1 MKKLISI
8 TPVLTALAAALF
20 LQAVISC
27 TDRNAQVHQTLAAAD
42 SLMMTEPQAALDT
55 LMTIDSSD
63 AAGLPRADRAFYTL
77 LRTEA
82 EYKCWL
88 PVAGNTAITEAAD
101 YYRRK
106 GPEDRL
112 ARALVMQG
120 AVLYERGDAEG
131 AMLAYKEAEPLLEHS
146 GDPEQLGLLHTRIGE
161 LYQTNFNDSAAIA
174 RDRKALA
181 CFEKAE
187 LPIRIMYAHVS
198 LARMLMVDSVGK
210 ALPHLRKALS
220 MAEQYGD
227 RLCALSASDLLC
239 HIYQD
244 KNNATGIIN
253 TARKVFSKYG
263 SAPQSPAE
271 DQIYKS
277 MLFKVAG
284 GYISLGN
291 ADSARYVCGLIPV
304 TEPVDSMMMLSIYA
318 DIAGL
323 EGDMET
329 FWKNR
334 ALENEAALGIL
345 KERYDTQ
352 LLEAELK
359 ADNSRLESELYKRE
373 RDIMLLVLLIV
384 LGTAAAIVVFHIIRK
399 ALRLQKAETV
409 AQKAEADR
417 QKALAETLDRQ
428 LSELTRD
435 TDTEI
440 GNLRRE
446 KQQEETARKDLEQKL
461 AEYRPS
467 DPALM
472 NFFSL
477 TYRAMRE
484 IIYVYDIHQSNPRHL
499 LSKSVKTARK
509 FITDT
514 NSYANTEIILA
525 SVYPDFLN
533 VLFSEFPDLREE
545 ERHLIMLTCLG
556 YPNGAVCAILDISE
570 TNLSTRRTRLAH
582 KMGIDKSLAKYL
594 NERLNA
600 YLEDRD
606 GRS

>member
-1 MKKLISI
+1 MVTKWGHYI
-8 TPVLTALAAALF
+8 TSLLLTAFF
-20 LQAVISC
+20 LLSAMSC
-27 TDRNAQVHQTLAAAD
+27 SDRSGHIRSALAAAD
-42 SLMMTEPQAALDT
+42 SLMMTQPQAALDT
-55 LMTIDSSD
+55 LMSIDSSD
-63 AAGLPRADRAFYTL
+63 AGKLSRADKAFYTL

-82 EYKCWL
+82 EYKCFL
-88 PVAGNTAITEAAD
+88 PVAGNTAISEAAD

-120 AVLYERGDAEG
+120 AVFSERSDLER

-146 GDPEQLGLLHTRIGE
+146 GDPEQLGLLHTQIGV
-161 LYQTNFNDSAAIA
+161 LYQQSFINDSAAIA

-198 LARMLMVDSVGK
+198 LARMLMVDSVEK
-210 ALPHLRKALS
+210 ALPHLEKALS
-220 MAEQYGD
+220 MAEQYRD
-227 RLCALSASDLLC
+227 RLCVLSASDLLC

-244 KNNATGIIN
+244 RNNVTGIIS
-253 TARKVFSKYG
+253 TARNVLSEYG
-263 SAPQSPAE
+263 SVPQSPVE

-277 MLFKVAG
+277 MLFKVAR
-284 GYISLGN
+284 GYVSIGD
-291 ADSARYVCGLIPV
+291 ADSARYICDLIPV
-304 TEPVDSMMMLSIYA
+304 TERVDSMMMLSIYA
-318 DIAGL
+318 DIAEL

-334 ALENEAALGIL
+334 ALTNETALDIL
-345 KERYDTQ
+345 KDKYSTQ
-352 LLEAELK
+352 LLETELK
-359 ADNSRLESELYKRE
+359 ADNFRLESELNKRE
-373 RDIMLLVLLIV
+373 RDILLLVLLIV
-384 LGTAAAIVVFHIIRK
+384 LGTATAVTVFLIIRK
-399 ALRLQKAETV
+399 ALKFQRTETAV
-409 AQKAEADR
+409 
-417 QKALAETLDRQ
+417 QKALVENLNRQ
-428 LSELTRD
+428 LSELTRQ
-435 TDTEI
+435 TESEI
-440 GNLRRE
+440 SSLRRE

-484 IIYVYDIHQSNPRHL
+484 IICVYDIHQSNPRHL

-533 VLFSEFPDLREE
+533 VLFSEFPDLHEE

-594 NERLNA
+594 YERLNA
-600 YLEDRD
+600 YLEERN

>member
-1 MKKLISI
+1 MKARCAYTAILISAA
-8 TPVLTALAAALF
+8 VLLLLSVAF
-20 LQAVISC
+20 SC
-27 TDRNAQVHQTLAAAD
+27 SDRDAQVRQTLAAAD
-42 SLMMTEPQAALDT
+42 SLMTAEPQAALDT
-55 LMTIDSSD
+55 LMSIDSSD
-63 AAGLPRADRAFYTL
+63 AEKLPRADRAFYTL

-82 EYKCWL
+82 EYKCYL
-88 PVAGNTAITEAAD
+88 PVARNNAITEAAD

-106 GPEDRL
+106 GPKDRL

-120 AVLYERGDAEG
+120 AVLSEQGDAKD

-146 GDPEQLGLLHTRIGE
+146 GDFEQLGLLHTRIGE

-181 CFEKAE
+181 CFEEAE

-198 LARMLMVDSVGK
+198 LARTLMVDSVEK

-227 RLCALSASDLLC
+227 RQCALSASDLLC

-263 SAPQSPAE
+263 NVPQSPAE

-277 MLFKVAG
+277 MLFKVARG
-284 GYISLGN
+284 HVSIGDT
-291 ADSARYVCGLIPV
+291 DSARYICGLIPV
-304 TEPVDSMMMLSIYA
+304 TERVDSMMMLSIYA

-373 RDIMLLVLLIV
+373 RNIILLVLLV
-384 LGTAAAIVVFHIIRK
+384 VMGAAAAAAVLQILRK
-399 ALRLQKAETV
+399 ALSQQRKET
-409 AQKAEADR
+409 ASQKAEADR
-417 QKALAETLDRQ
+417 QKALAATLDRK
-428 LSELTRD
+428 LSELARRAES
-435 TDTEI
+435 EI
-440 GNLRRE
+440 SSLHRA
-446 KQQEETARKDLEQKL
+446 KQQEKTSRKAIEQKL
-461 AEYRPS
+461 AEHMS
-467 DPALM
+467 SHSVLM

-477 TYRAMRE
+477 TYRTMRE
-484 IIYVYDIHQSNPRHL
+484 IIYVYDVYQGNPRHL
-499 LSKSVKTARK
+499 LSKSAETARQ

-514 NSYANTEIILA
+514 NSYANTEIILN
-525 SVYPDFLN
+525 SVYPDFLDF
-533 VLFSEFPDLREE
+533 LFSEFPDLREE

-556 YPNGAVCAILDISE
+556 YPNGAVCAVLDISE
-570 TNLSTRRTRLAH
+570 TNLSTRRTRLAQ
-582 KMGIDKSLAKYL
+582 KMGIGKSLTKYL

-600 YLEDRD
+600 YQREHK
-606 GRS
+606 RS

>member
-1 MKKLISI
+1 MVTKWGHYI
-8 TPVLTALAAALF
+8 TSLLLTAFF
-20 LQAVISC
+20 LLSAMSC
-27 TDRNAQVHQTLAAAD
+27 SDRSGHIRSALAAAD
-42 SLMMTEPQAALDT
+42 SLMMTQPQAALDT
-55 LMTIDSSD
+55 LMSIDSSD
-63 AAGLPRADRAFYTL
+63 AGKLSRADKAFYTL

-82 EYKCWL
+82 EYKCFL
-88 PVAGNTAITEAAD
+88 PVAGNTAISEAAD

-120 AVLYERGDAEG
+120 AVFSERSDLER

-146 GDPEQLGLLHTRIGE
+146 GDPEQLGLLHTQIGV
-161 LYQTNFNDSAAIA
+161 LYQQSFINDSAAIA

-187 LPIRIMYAHVS
+187 LPIRIMYAHIS
-198 LARMLMVDSVGK
+198 LARMLMVDSVEK
-210 ALPHLRKALS
+210 ALPHLEKALS
-220 MAEQYGD
+220 MAEQYRD
-227 RLCALSASDLLC
+227 RLCVLSASDLLC

-244 KNNATGIIN
+244 RNNVTGIIS
-253 TARKVFSKYG
+253 TARNVLSEYG
-263 SAPQSPAE
+263 SVPQSPVE

-277 MLFKVAG
+277 MLFKVAR
-284 GYISLGN
+284 GYVSIGD
-291 ADSARYVCGLIPV
+291 ADSARYICDLIPV
-304 TEPVDSMMMLSIYA
+304 TERVDSMMMLSIYA
-318 DIAGL
+318 DIAEL

-334 ALENEAALGIL
+334 ALTNETALDIL
-345 KERYDTQ
+345 KDKYSTQ
-352 LLEAELK
+352 LLETELK
-359 ADNSRLESELYKRE
+359 ADNFRLESELNKRE
-373 RDIMLLVLLIV
+373 RDILLLVLLIV
-384 LGTAAAIVVFHIIRK
+384 LGTATAVTVFLIIRK
-399 ALRLQKAETV
+399 ALKFQRTETAV
-409 AQKAEADR
+409 
-417 QKALAETLDRQ
+417 QKALVENLNRQ
-428 LSELTRD
+428 LSELTRQ
-435 TDTEI
+435 TESEI
-440 GNLRRE
+440 SSLRRE

-484 IIYVYDIHQSNPRHL
+484 IICVYDIHQSNPRHL

-533 VLFSEFPDLREE
+533 VLFSEFPDLHEE

-594 NERLNA
+594 YGRLNA
-600 YLEDRD
+600 YLEERN

>member
-1 MKKLISI
+1 MVTKWGHYI
-8 TPVLTALAAALF
+8 TSLLLTAFF
-20 LQAVISC
+20 LLSAMSC
-27 TDRNAQVHQTLAAAD
+27 SDRSGHIRSALAAAD
-42 SLMMTEPQAALDT
+42 SLMMTQPQAALDT
-55 LMTIDSSD
+55 LMSIDSSD
-63 AAGLPRADRAFYTL
+63 AGKLSRADKAFYTL

-82 EYKCWL
+82 EYKCFL
-88 PVAGNTAITEAAD
+88 PVAGNTAISEAAD

-120 AVLYERGDAEG
+120 AVFSERSDLER

-146 GDPEQLGLLHTRIGE
+146 GDPEQLGLLHTQIGV
-161 LYQTNFNDSAAIA
+161 LYQQSFINDSAAIA

-198 LARMLMVDSVGK
+198 LARMLMVDSVEK
-210 ALPHLRKALS
+210 ALPHLEKALS
-220 MAEQYGD
+220 MAEQYRD
-227 RLCALSASDLLC
+227 RLCVLSASDLLC

-244 KNNATGIIN
+244 RNNVTGIIS
-253 TARKVFSKYG
+253 TARNVLSEYG
-263 SAPQSPAE
+263 SVPQSPVE

-277 MLFKVAG
+277 MLFKVAR
-284 GYISLGN
+284 GYVSIGD
-291 ADSARYVCGLIPV
+291 ADSARYICDLIPV
-304 TEPVDSMMMLSIYA
+304 TERVDSMMMLSIYA
-318 DIAGL
+318 DIAEL

-334 ALENEAALGIL
+334 ALTNETALDIL
-345 KERYDTQ
+345 KDKYSTQ
-352 LLEAELK
+352 LLETELK
-359 ADNSRLESELYKRE
+359 ADNFRLESELNKRE
-373 RDIMLLVLLIV
+373 RDILLLVLLIV
-384 LGTAAAIVVFHIIRK
+384 LGTATAVTVFLIIRK
-399 ALRLQKAETV
+399 ALKFQRTETAV
-409 AQKAEADR
+409 
-417 QKALAETLDRQ
+417 QKALVENLNRQ
-428 LSELTRD
+428 LSELTRQ
-435 TDTEI
+435 TESEI
-440 GNLRRE
+440 SSLRRE

-484 IIYVYDIHQSNPRHL
+484 IICVYGIHQSNPRHL

-533 VLFSEFPDLREE
+533 VLFSEFPDLHEE

-594 NERLNA
+594 YGRLNA
-600 YLEDRD
+600 YLEERN

>member
-1 MKKLISI
+1 MVTKWGHYI
-8 TPVLTALAAALF
+8 TSLLLTAFF
-20 LQAVISC
+20 LLSAMSC
-27 TDRNAQVHQTLAAAD
+27 SDRSGHIRSALAAAD
-42 SLMMTEPQAALDT
+42 SLMMTQPQAALDT
-55 LMTIDSSD
+55 LMSIDSSD
-63 AAGLPRADRAFYTL
+63 AGKLSRADKAFYTL

-82 EYKCWL
+82 EYKCFL
-88 PVAGNTAITEAAD
+88 PVAGNTAISEAAD

-120 AVLYERGDAEG
+120 AVFSERSDLER

-146 GDPEQLGLLHTRIGE
+146 GDPEQLGLLHTQIGV
-161 LYQTNFNDSAAIA
+161 LYQQSFINDSAAIA

-198 LARMLMVDSVGK
+198 LARMLMVDSVEK
-210 ALPHLRKALS
+210 ALPHLEKALS
-220 MAEQYGD
+220 MAEQYRD
-227 RLCALSASDLLC
+227 RLCVLSASDLLC

-244 KNNATGIIN
+244 RNNVTGIIS
-253 TARKVFSKYG
+253 TARNALSEYG
-263 SAPQSPAE
+263 SVPQSPVE

-277 MLFKVAG
+277 MLFKVAR
-284 GYISLGN
+284 GYVSIGD
-291 ADSARYVCGLIPV
+291 ADSARYICDLIPV
-304 TEPVDSMMMLSIYA
+304 TERVDSMMMLSIYA
-318 DIAGL
+318 DIAEL

-334 ALENEAALGIL
+334 ALTNETALDIL
-345 KERYDTQ
+345 KDKYSTQ
-352 LLEAELK
+352 LLETELK
-359 ADNSRLESELYKRE
+359 ADNFRLESELNKRE
-373 RDIMLLVLLIV
+373 RDILLLVLLIV
-384 LGTAAAIVVFHIIRK
+384 LGTATAVTVFLIIRK
-399 ALRLQKAETV
+399 ALKFQRTETAV
-409 AQKAEADR
+409 
-417 QKALAETLDRQ
+417 QKALVENLNRQ
-428 LSELTRD
+428 LSELTRQ
-435 TDTEI
+435 TESEI
-440 GNLRRE
+440 SSLRRE

-484 IIYVYDIHQSNPRHL
+484 IICVYDIHQSNPRHL

-533 VLFSEFPDLREE
+533 VLFSEFPDLHEE

-594 NERLNA
+594 YGRLNA
-600 YLEDRD
+600 YLEERN

>member
-1 MKKLISI
+1 MVTKWGHYI
-8 TPVLTALAAALF
+8 TSLLLTAFFLLSAMSCSDRSGHIRSALAA
-20 LQAVISC
+20 
-27 TDRNAQVHQTLAAAD
+27 TD
-42 SLMMTEPQAALDT
+42 SLMMTQPQAALDT
-55 LMTIDSSD
+55 LMSIDSSN
-63 AAGLPRADRAFYTL
+63 AGKLSRADKAFYTL
-77 LRTEA
+77 LHTEA
-82 EYKCWL
+82 EYKCYL
-88 PVAGNTAITEAAD
+88 PVAENTAIAEAAD

-112 ARALVMQG
+112 ARALIMQG
-120 AVLYERGDAEG
+120 AVLSERGDAER
-131 AMLAYKEAEPLLEHS
+131 AMLAYKEAEPIVERG
-146 GDPEQLGLLHTRIGE
+146 GDPEQLGLLHTQIGV
-161 LYQTNFNDSAAIA
+161 LYQQSFINDSAAIA

-198 LARMLMVDSVGK
+198 LARMLMVDSVEK
-210 ALPHLRKALS
+210 ALPHLEKALS
-220 MAEQYGD
+220 MAEQYRD
-227 RLCALSASDLLC
+227 RLCVLSASDLLC

-244 KNNATGIIN
+244 RNNVTGIIS
-253 TARKVFSKYG
+253 TARNVLSEYG
-263 SAPQSPAE
+263 SVPQSPVE

-277 MLFKVAG
+277 MLFKVAR
-284 GYISLGN
+284 GYVSIGD
-291 ADSARYVCGLIPV
+291 ADSARYICDLIPV
-304 TEPVDSMMMLSIYA
+304 TERVDSMMMLSIYA
-318 DIAGL
+318 DIAEL

-334 ALENEAALGIL
+334 ALTNETALDIL
-345 KERYDTQ
+345 KDKYSTQ
-352 LLEAELK
+352 LLETELK
-359 ADNSRLESELYKRE
+359 ADNFRLESELNKRE
-373 RDIMLLVLLIV
+373 RDILLLVLLIV
-384 LGTAAAIVVFHIIRK
+384 LGTATAVTVFLIIRK
-399 ALRLQKAETV
+399 ALKFQRTETAV
-409 AQKAEADR
+409 
-417 QKALAETLDRQ
+417 QKALVENLNRQ
-428 LSELTRD
+428 LSELTRQ
-435 TDTEI
+435 TESEI
-440 GNLRRE
+440 SSLRRE

-484 IIYVYDIHQSNPRHL
+484 IICVYDIHQSNPRHL

-533 VLFSEFPDLREE
+533 VLFSEFPDLHEE

-594 NERLNA
+594 YGRLNA
-600 YLEDRD
+600 YLEERN

>member
-1 MKKLISI
+1 MVTKWGHYI
-8 TPVLTALAAALF
+8 TSLLLTAFF
-20 LQAVISC
+20 LLSAMSC
-27 TDRNAQVHQTLAAAD
+27 SDRSGHIRSALAAAD
-42 SLMMTEPQAALDT
+42 SLMMTQPQAALDT
-55 LMTIDSSD
+55 LMSIDSSD
-63 AAGLPRADRAFYTL
+63 AGKLSRADKAFYTL

-82 EYKCWL
+82 EYKCFL
-88 PVAGNTAITEAAD
+88 PVAGNTAISEAAD

-120 AVLYERGDAEG
+120 AVFSERSDLER

-146 GDPEQLGLLHTRIGE
+146 GDPEQLGLLHTQIGV
-161 LYQTNFNDSAAIA
+161 LYQQSFINDSAAIA

-198 LARMLMVDSVGK
+198 LARMLMVDSVEK
-210 ALPHLRKALS
+210 ALPHLEKALS
-220 MAEQYGD
+220 MAEQYRD
-227 RLCALSASDLLC
+227 RLCVLSASDLLC

-244 KNNATGIIN
+244 RNNVTGIIS
-253 TARKVFSKYG
+253 TARNVLSEYG
-263 SAPQSPAE
+263 SVPQSPVE

-277 MLFKVAG
+277 MLFKVAR
-284 GYISLGN
+284 GYVSIGD
-291 ADSARYVCGLIPV
+291 ADSARYICDLIPV
-304 TEPVDSMMMLSIYA
+304 TERVDSMMMLSIYA
-318 DIAGL
+318 DIAEL

-334 ALENEAALGIL
+334 ALTNETALDIL
-345 KERYDTQ
+345 KDKYSTQ
-352 LLEAELK
+352 LLETDLK
-359 ADNSRLESELYKRE
+359 ADNFRLESELNKRE
-373 RDIMLLVLLIV
+373 RDILLLVLLIV
-384 LGTAAAIVVFHIIRK
+384 LGTATAVTVFLIIRK
-399 ALRLQKAETV
+399 ALKFQRTETAV
-409 AQKAEADR
+409 
-417 QKALAETLDRQ
+417 QKALVENLNRQ
-428 LSELTRD
+428 LSELTRQ
-435 TDTEI
+435 TESEI
-440 GNLRRE
+440 SSLRRE

-484 IIYVYDIHQSNPRHL
+484 IICVYDIHQSNPRQL

-533 VLFSEFPDLREE
+533 VLFSEFPDLHEE

-594 NERLNA
+594 YGRLNA
-600 YLEDRD
+600 YLEERNR
-606 GRS
+606 RS

>member
-1 MKKLISI
+1 MVTKWGHYI
-8 TPVLTALAAALF
+8 TSLLLTAFF
-20 LQAVISC
+20 LLSAMSC
-27 TDRNAQVHQTLAAAD
+27 SDRSGHIRSALAAAD
-42 SLMMTEPQAALDT
+42 SLMMTQPQAALDT
-55 LMTIDSSD
+55 LMSIDSSD
-63 AAGLPRADRAFYTL
+63 AGKLSRADKAFYTL

-82 EYKCWL
+82 EYKCFL
-88 PVAGNTAITEAAD
+88 PVAGNTAISEAAD

-120 AVLYERGDAEG
+120 AVFSERSDLER

-146 GDPEQLGLLHTRIGE
+146 GDPEQLGLLHTQIGV
-161 LYQTNFNDSAAIA
+161 LYQQSFINDSAAIA

-198 LARMLMVDSVGK
+198 LARMLMVDSVEK
-210 ALPHLRKALS
+210 ALPHLEKALS
-220 MAEQYGD
+220 MAEQYRD
-227 RLCALSASDLLC
+227 RLCVLSASDLLC

-244 KNNATGIIN
+244 RNNVTGIIS
-253 TARKVFSKYG
+253 TARNVLSEYG
-263 SAPQSPAE
+263 SVPQSPVE

-277 MLFKVAG
+277 MLFKVAR
-284 GYISLGN
+284 GYVSIGD
-291 ADSARYVCGLIPV
+291 ADSARYICDLIPV
-304 TEPVDSMMMLSIYA
+304 TERVDSMMMLSIYA
-318 DIAGL
+318 DIAEL

-334 ALENEAALGIL
+334 ALTNETALDIL
-345 KERYDTQ
+345 KDKYSTQ
-352 LLEAELK
+352 LLETELK
-359 ADNSRLESELYKRE
+359 ADNFRLESELNKRE
-373 RDIMLLVLLIV
+373 RDILLLVLLIV
-384 LGTAAAIVVFHIIRK
+384 LGTATAVTVFLIIRK
-399 ALRLQKAETV
+399 ALKFQRTETAV
-409 AQKAEADR
+409 
-417 QKALAETLDRQ
+417 QKALVENLNRQ
-428 LSELTRD
+428 LSELTRQ
-435 TDTEI
+435 TESEI
-440 GNLRRE
+440 SSLRRE

-484 IIYVYDIHQSNPRHL
+484 IICVYDIHQSNPRHL

-533 VLFSEFPDLREE
+533 VLFSEFPDLHEE

-594 NERLNA
+594 YGRLNA
-600 YLEDRD
+600 YLEERN

>member
-1 MKKLISI
+1 MVTKWGHYI
-8 TPVLTALAAALF
+8 TSLLLTAFF
-20 LQAVISC
+20 LLSAMSC
-27 TDRNAQVHQTLAAAD
+27 SDRSGHIRSALAAAD
-42 SLMMTEPQAALDT
+42 SLMMTQPQAALDT
-55 LMTIDSSD
+55 LMSIDSSD
-63 AAGLPRADRAFYTL
+63 AGKLSRADKAFYTL

-82 EYKCWL
+82 EYKCFL
-88 PVAGNTAITEAAD
+88 PVAGNTAISEAAD

-120 AVLYERGDAEG
+120 AVFSERSDLER

-146 GDPEQLGLLHTRIGE
+146 GDPEQLGLLHTQIGV
-161 LYQTNFNDSAAIA
+161 LYQQSFINDSAAIA

-198 LARMLMVDSVGK
+198 LARMLMVDSVEK
-210 ALPHLRKALS
+210 ALPHLEKALS
-220 MAEQYGD
+220 MAEQYRD
-227 RLCALSASDLLC
+227 RLCVLSASDLLC

-244 KNNATGIIN
+244 RNNVTGIIS
-253 TARKVFSKYG
+253 TARNVLSEYG
-263 SAPQSPAE
+263 SVPQSPVE

-277 MLFKVAG
+277 MLFKVAR
-284 GYISLGN
+284 GYVSIGD
-291 ADSARYVCGLIPV
+291 ADSARYICDLIPV
-304 TEPVDSMMMLSIYA
+304 TERVDSMMMLSIYA
-318 DIAGL
+318 DIAEL

-334 ALENEAALGIL
+334 ALTNETALDIL
-345 KERYDTQ
+345 KDKYSTQ
-352 LLEAELK
+352 LLETELK
-359 ADNSRLESELYKRE
+359 ADNFRLESELNKRE
-373 RDIMLLVLLIV
+373 RDILLLVLLIV
-384 LGTAAAIVVFHIIRK
+384 LGTATAVTVFLIIRK
-399 ALRLQKAETV
+399 ALKFQRTETAV
-409 AQKAEADR
+409 
-417 QKALAETLDRQ
+417 QKALVENLNRQ
-428 LSELTRD
+428 LSELTRQ
-435 TDTEI
+435 TESEI
-440 GNLRRE
+440 SSLRRE

-484 IIYVYDIHQSNPRHL
+484 IICVYDNHQSNPRHL

-533 VLFSEFPDLREE
+533 VLFSEFPDLHEE

-594 NERLNA
+594 YGRLNA
-600 YLEDRD
+600 YLEERN

>member
-1 MKKLISI
+1 MVTKWGHYI
-8 TPVLTALAAALF
+8 TSLLLTAFF
-20 LQAVISC
+20 LLSAMSC
-27 TDRNAQVHQTLAAAD
+27 SDRSGHIRSALAAAD
-42 SLMMTEPQAALDT
+42 SLMMTQPQAALDT
-55 LMTIDSSD
+55 LMSIDSSD
-63 AAGLPRADRAFYTL
+63 AGKLSRADKAFYTL
-77 LRTEA
+77 LHTEA
-82 EYKCWL
+82 EYKCYL
-88 PVAGNTAITEAAD
+88 PVAENTAIAEAAD

-112 ARALVMQG
+112 ARALIMQG
-120 AVLYERGDAEG
+120 AVFSERSDPER
-131 AMLAYKEAEPLLEHS
+131 AMLAYKEAEPIVERG
-146 GDPEQLGLLHTRIGE
+146 GDPEQLGLLHTQIGV
-161 LYQTNFNDSAAIA
+161 LYQQSFINDSAAIA

-198 LARMLMVDSVGK
+198 LARMLMVDSVEK
-210 ALPHLRKALS
+210 ALPHLEKALS
-220 MAEQYGD
+220 MAEQYRD
-227 RLCALSASDLLC
+227 RLCVLSASDLLC

-244 KNNATGIIN
+244 RNNVTGIIS
-253 TARKVFSKYG
+253 TARNVLSEYG
-263 SAPQSPAE
+263 SVPQSPVE

-277 MLFKVAG
+277 MLFKVAR
-284 GYISLGN
+284 GYVSIGD
-291 ADSARYVCGLIPV
+291 ADSARYICDLIPV
-304 TEPVDSMMMLSIYA
+304 TERVDSMMMLSIYA
-318 DIAGL
+318 DIAEL

-334 ALENEAALGIL
+334 ALTNETALDIL
-345 KERYDTQ
+345 KDKYSTQ
-352 LLEAELK
+352 LLETELK
-359 ADNSRLESELYKRE
+359 ADNFRLESELNKRE
-373 RDIMLLVLLIV
+373 RDILLLVLLIV
-384 LGTAAAIVVFHIIRK
+384 LGTATAVTVFLIIRK
-399 ALRLQKAETV
+399 ALKFQRTETAV
-409 AQKAEADR
+409 
-417 QKALAETLDRQ
+417 QKALVENLNRQ
-428 LSELTRD
+428 LSELTRQ
-435 TDTEI
+435 TESEI
-440 GNLRRE
+440 SSLRRE

-484 IIYVYDIHQSNPRHL
+484 IICVYDIHQSNPRHL

-533 VLFSEFPDLREE
+533 VLFSEFPDLHEE

-594 NERLNA
+594 YGRLNA
-600 YLEDRD
+600 YLEERN

>member
-1 MKKLISI
+1 MVTKWGLS
-8 TPVLTALAAALF
+8 AM
-20 LQAVISC
+20 SC
-27 TDRNAQVHQTLAAAD
+27 SDRSGHIRSALAAAD
-42 SLMMTEPQAALDT
+42 SLMMTQPQAALDT
-55 LMTIDSSD
+55 LMSIDSSD
-63 AAGLPRADRAFYTL
+63 AGKLSRADKAFYTL

-82 EYKCWL
+82 EYKCFL
-88 PVAGNTAITEAAD
+88 PVAGNTAISEAAD

-120 AVLYERGDAEG
+120 AVFSERSDPER

-146 GDPEQLGLLHTRIGE
+146 GDPEQLGLLHTQIGV
-161 LYQTNFNDSAAIA
+161 LYQQSFINDSAAIA

-198 LARMLMVDSVGK
+198 LARMLMVDSVEK
-210 ALPHLRKALS
+210 ALPHLEKALS
-220 MAEQYGD
+220 MAEQYRD
-227 RLCALSASDLLC
+227 RLCVLSASDLLC

-244 KNNATGIIN
+244 RNNVTGIIS
-253 TARKVFSKYG
+253 TARNVLSEYG
-263 SAPQSPAE
+263 SVPQSPVE

-277 MLFKVAG
+277 MLFKVAR
-284 GYISLGN
+284 GYVSIGD
-291 ADSARYVCGLIPV
+291 ADSARYICDLIPV
-304 TEPVDSMMMLSIYA
+304 TERVDSMMMLSIYA
-318 DIAGL
+318 DIAEL

-334 ALENEAALGIL
+334 ALTNETALDIL
-345 KERYDTQ
+345 KDKYSTQ
-352 LLEAELK
+352 LLETELK
-359 ADNSRLESELYKRE
+359 ADNFRLESELNKRE
-373 RDIMLLVLLIV
+373 RDILLLVLLIV
-384 LGTAAAIVVFHIIRK
+384 LGTATAVTVFLIIRK
-399 ALRLQKAETV
+399 ALKFQRTETAV
-409 AQKAEADR
+409 
-417 QKALAETLDRQ
+417 QKALVENLNRQ
-428 LSELTRD
+428 LSELTRQ
-435 TDTEI
+435 TESEI
-440 GNLRRE
+440 SSLRRE

-484 IIYVYDIHQSNPRHL
+484 IICVYDIHQSNPRHL

-533 VLFSEFPDLREE
+533 VLFSEFPDLHEE

-594 NERLNA
+594 YGRLNA
-600 YLEDRD
+600 YLEERN

>member
-1 MKKLISI
+1 MVTKWGHYI
-8 TPVLTALAAALF
+8 TSLLLTAFF
-20 LQAVISC
+20 LLSAMSC
-27 TDRNAQVHQTLAAAD
+27 SDRSGHIRSALAAAD
-42 SLMMTEPQAALDT
+42 SLMMTQPQAALDT
-55 LMTIDSSD
+55 LMSIDSSD
-63 AAGLPRADRAFYTL
+63 AGKLSRADKAFYTL

-82 EYKCWL
+82 EYKCSL
-88 PVAGNTAITEAAD
+88 PVAGNTAISEAAD

-120 AVLYERGDAEG
+120 AVFSERSDLER

-146 GDPEQLGLLHTRIGE
+146 GDPEQLGLLHTQIGV
-161 LYQTNFNDSAAIA
+161 LYQQSFINDSAAIA

-198 LARMLMVDSVGK
+198 LARMLMVDSVEK
-210 ALPHLRKALS
+210 ALPHLEKALS
-220 MAEQYGD
+220 MAEQYRD
-227 RLCALSASDLLC
+227 RLCVLSASDLLC

-244 KNNATGIIN
+244 RNNVTGIIS
-253 TARKVFSKYG
+253 TARNVLSEYG
-263 SAPQSPAE
+263 SVPQSPVE

-277 MLFKVAG
+277 MLFKVAR
-284 GYISLGN
+284 GYVSIGD
-291 ADSARYVCGLIPV
+291 ADSARYICDLIPV
-304 TEPVDSMMMLSIYA
+304 TERVDSMMMLSIYA
-318 DIAGL
+318 DIAEL

-334 ALENEAALGIL
+334 ALTNETALDIL
-345 KERYDTQ
+345 KDKYSTQ
-352 LLEAELK
+352 LLETELK
-359 ADNSRLESELYKRE
+359 ADNFRLESELNKRE
-373 RDIMLLVLLIV
+373 RDILLLVLLIV
-384 LGTAAAIVVFHIIRK
+384 LGTATAVTVFLIIRK
-399 ALRLQKAETV
+399 ALKFQRTETAV
-409 AQKAEADR
+409 
-417 QKALAETLDRQ
+417 QKALVENLNRQ
-428 LSELTRD
+428 LSELTRQ
-435 TDTEI
+435 TESEI
-440 GNLRRE
+440 SSLRRE

-484 IIYVYDIHQSNPRHL
+484 IICVYDIHQSNPRHL

-533 VLFSEFPDLREE
+533 VLFSEFPDLHEE

-594 NERLNA
+594 YGRLNA
-600 YLEDRD
+600 YLEERN

>member
-1 MKKLISI
+1 MVTKWGHYI
-8 TPVLTALAAALF
+8 TSLLLTAFF
-20 LQAVISC
+20 LLSAMSC
-27 TDRNAQVHQTLAAAD
+27 SDRSGHIRSALAAAD
-42 SLMMTEPQAALDT
+42 SLMMTQPQAALDT
-55 LMTIDSSD
+55 LMSIDSSD
-63 AAGLPRADRAFYTL
+63 AGKLSRADKAFYTL

-82 EYKCWL
+82 EYKCFL
-88 PVAGNTAITEAAD
+88 PVAGNTAISEAAD

-120 AVLYERGDAEG
+120 AVFSERSDLER

-146 GDPEQLGLLHTRIGE
+146 GDPEQLGLLHTQIGV
-161 LYQTNFNDSAAIA
+161 LYQQSFINDSAAIA

-198 LARMLMVDSVGK
+198 LARMLMVDSVEK
-210 ALPHLRKALS
+210 ALPHLEKALS
-220 MAEQYGD
+220 MAEQYRD
-227 RLCALSASDLLC
+227 RLCVLSASNLLC

-244 KNNATGIIN
+244 RNNVTGIIS
-253 TARKVFSKYG
+253 TARNVLSEYG
-263 SAPQSPAE
+263 SVPQSPVE

-277 MLFKVAG
+277 MLFKVAR
-284 GYISLGN
+284 GYVSIGD
-291 ADSARYVCGLIPV
+291 ADSARYICDLIPV
-304 TEPVDSMMMLSIYA
+304 TERVDSMMMLSIYA
-318 DIAGL
+318 DIAEL

-334 ALENEAALGIL
+334 ALTNETALDIL
-345 KERYDTQ
+345 KDKYSTQ
-352 LLEAELK
+352 LLETELK
-359 ADNSRLESELYKRE
+359 ADNFRLESELNKRE
-373 RDIMLLVLLIV
+373 RDILLLVLLIV
-384 LGTAAAIVVFHIIRK
+384 LGTATAVTVFLIIRK
-399 ALRLQKAETV
+399 ALKFQRTETAV
-409 AQKAEADR
+409 
-417 QKALAETLDRQ
+417 QKALVENLNRQ
-428 LSELTRD
+428 LSELTRQ
-435 TDTEI
+435 TESEI
-440 GNLRRE
+440 SSLRRE

-484 IIYVYDIHQSNPRHL
+484 IICVYDIHQSNPRHL

-533 VLFSEFPDLREE
+533 VLFSEFPDLHEE

-594 NERLNA
+594 YGRLNA
-600 YLEDRD
+600 YLEERN

>member
-1 MKKLISI
+1 M
-8 TPVLTALAAALF
+8 
-20 LQAVISC
+20 
-27 TDRNAQVHQTLAAAD
+27 
-42 SLMMTEPQAALDT
+42 
-55 LMTIDSSD
+55 
-63 AAGLPRADRAFYTL
+63 LPA
-77 LRTEA
+77 
-82 EYKCWL
+82 C
-88 PVAGNTAITEAAD
+88 G
-101 YYRRK
+101 RK
-106 GPEDRL
+106 YSHSRGC
-112 ARALVMQG
+112 VQG
-120 AVLYERGDAEG
+120 AVFSERSDPER
-131 AMLAYKEAEPLLEHS
+131 AMLAYKEAEPIVERG
-146 GDPEQLGLLHTRIGE
+146 GDPEQLGLLHTQIGV
-161 LYQTNFNDSAAIA
+161 LYQQSFINDSAAIA

-198 LARMLMVDSVGK
+198 LARMLMVDSVEK
-210 ALPHLRKALS
+210 ALPHLEKALS
-220 MAEQYGD
+220 MAEQYRD
-227 RLCALSASDLLC
+227 RLCVLSASDLLC

-244 KNNATGIIN
+244 RNNVTGIIS
-253 TARKVFSKYG
+253 TARNVLSEYG
-263 SAPQSPAE
+263 SVPQSPVE

-277 MLFKVAG
+277 MLFKVAR
-284 GYISLGN
+284 GYVSIGD
-291 ADSARYVCGLIPV
+291 ADSARYICDLIPV
-304 TEPVDSMMMLSIYA
+304 TERVDSMMMLSIYA
-318 DIAGL
+318 DIAEL

-334 ALENEAALGIL
+334 ALTNETALDIL
-345 KERYDTQ
+345 KDKYSTQ
-352 LLEAELK
+352 LLETELK
-359 ADNSRLESELYKRE
+359 ADNFRLESELNKRE
-373 RDIMLLVLLIV
+373 RDILLLVLLIV
-384 LGTAAAIVVFHIIRK
+384 LGTATAVTVFLIIRK
-399 ALRLQKAETV
+399 ALKFQRTETAV
-409 AQKAEADR
+409 
-417 QKALAETLDRQ
+417 QKALVENLNRQ
-428 LSELTRD
+428 LSELTRQ
-435 TDTEI
+435 TESEI
-440 GNLRRE
+440 SSLRRE

-484 IIYVYDIHQSNPRHL
+484 IICVYDIHQSNPRHL

-533 VLFSEFPDLREE
+533 VLFSEFPDLHEE

-594 NERLNA
+594 YGRLNA
-600 YLEDRD
+600 YLEERN